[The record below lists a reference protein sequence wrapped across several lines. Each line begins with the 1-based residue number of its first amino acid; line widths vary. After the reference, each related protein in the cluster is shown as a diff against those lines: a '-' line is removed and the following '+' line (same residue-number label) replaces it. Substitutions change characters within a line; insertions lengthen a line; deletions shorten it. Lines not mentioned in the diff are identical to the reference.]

1 MQTDEVALA
10 LLLRSPRLSLTTILD
25 LLDIS
30 DAEFRQ
36 IACDNQRI
44 RHLLEARNQA
54 KIKTIELLDK
64 QSRRE
69 ADITADWIGFSIP
82 DEFVVGYGIDF
93 AQRNR
98 NLPFIGKVRFT
109 DE

>member
-44 RHLLEARNQA
+44 QHLLEARKAGTLKPVSCRPRNCPA
-54 KIKTIELLDK
+54 CGEWFEPYASERYCTDTCKSIGMAERA
-64 QSRRE
+64 SR
-69 ADITADWIGFSIP
+69 
-82 DEFVVGYGIDF
+82 
-93 AQRNR
+93 
-98 NLPFIGKVRFT
+98 VRGVRQPSH
-109 DE
+109 